1 MNFVALDVETAQS
14 ERHSICQ
21 IGLVEVENGV
31 VINEKSYLI
40 KPPGNKYN
48 RHNTLIHGI
57 NAEITE
63 KAPTFDEVWPS
74 LELLL
79 EGKLLVAHNSDFDI
93 DCLTK
98 TLNFYELEVPDFNIV
113 CTYKKTGKDL
123 ATLCQAY
130 EIDLENHHDA
140 LCDAKSCAQLYLKI
154 LTNVEPDYSRVNRTA
169 RKKNAWEGHAS
180 ISGDVLKPDL
190 ENGNPDSPFY
200 GKKLVITGLFDKI
213 GREEAAIVLKN
224 LGADIDK
231 GVTKKTN
238 FAIVGREAGPSKIK
252 RIEKYNSEGCEI
264 KIVNESEFLSMFDI

>member
-1 MNFVALDVETAQS
+1 MNFVAIDVETAQS
-14 ERHSICQ
+14 DRRSICQ

-31 VINEKSYLI
+31 VINETCYLV
-40 KPPGNKYN
+40 KPPGNKYD

-63 KAPTFDEVWPS
+63 SAPAFIDVWDS
-74 LELLL
+74 VKTLLGNRL
-79 EGKLLVAHNSDFDI
+79 IVAHNASFDI

-98 TLNFYELEVPDFNIV
+98 TLNFYNLEVPDFEIA
-113 CTYKKTGKDL
+113 CTYKETGENL
-123 ATLCQAY
+123 EALCQAY
-130 EIDLENHHDA
+130 DIDIENHHDA